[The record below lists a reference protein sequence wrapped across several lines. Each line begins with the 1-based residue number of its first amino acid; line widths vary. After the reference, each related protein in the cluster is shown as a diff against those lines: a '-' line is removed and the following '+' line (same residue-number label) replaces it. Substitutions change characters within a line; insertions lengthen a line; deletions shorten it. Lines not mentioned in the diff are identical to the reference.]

1 MGVGKPGMHMRDEAP
16 KTFVPT
22 DGDREPLQAE
32 FVALAERLLPQ
43 LTDDE
48 WDRLQETL
56 AEMRRRLRRYQFD
69 QNIGY
74 FY

>member
-1 MGVGKPGMHMRDEAP
+1 MRDEAP
-16 KTFVPT
+16 RKFVPT
-22 DGDREPLQAE
+22 DGDRSSAEAE
-32 FVALAERLLPQ
+32 FRAVAERLLPQ

-48 WDRLQETL
+48 WEDLLDSLRD
-56 AEMRRRLRRYQFD
+56 MRRRLRRYQFD